1 MSFTQPIAKKNQEAI
16 NWSCTILIHEENWNF
31 WPHHSQ
37 AKQNGVLIDIPLFQ
51 CQNYV
56 LYLYL
61 GICLVPFVF
70 VNVYPGCV
78 FVFVNVFGGC
88 VSNRY

>member
-1 MSFTQPIAKKNQEAI
+1 MVF
-16 NWSCTILIHEENWNF
+16 LIGA
-31 WPHHSQ
+31 PH
-37 AKQNGVLIDIPLFQ
+37 FQ

-61 GICLVPFVF
+61 GRCLVSFVF
-70 VNVYPGCV
+70 VNVFAGCV

-88 VSNRY
+88 VPRFSGCVYVFVNVFVGVLECW

>member
-1 MSFTQPIAKKNQEAI
+1 M
-16 NWSCTILIHEENWNF
+16 
-31 WPHHSQ
+31 
-37 AKQNGVLIDIPLFQ
+37 
-51 CQNYV
+51 

-78 FVFVNVFGGC
+78 FVFVNVFGDC
-88 VSNRY
+88 VMYLIDTNRYYLYFLVVYLFL

>member
-1 MSFTQPIAKKNQEAI
+1 M
-16 NWSCTILIHEENWNF
+16 
-31 WPHHSQ
+31 
-37 AKQNGVLIDIPLFQ
+37 
-51 CQNYV
+51 

-88 VSNRY
+88 VFVFVNVFGGCVSNRY